1 LNKQKKYLP
10 SFVKR
15 LGRITAAQKAN
26 LNDLDLYKIKIKDLK
41 NKNVVLDI
49 GFGNGEYTAAYAN
62 AFQEKHLIATEV
74 YLSGIGSLIGLIN
87 KYKISNISIFDE
99 DVRLLMDQMPKEFL
113 DSVNILFPD
122 PWQKAKHHKRRL
134 IGEDFLYQLY
144 PLLKP
149 NAIIFVRT
157 DWEDYAE
164 QISELAEVMSS
175 HFRLERTQ
183 NIEFEFETRFHQRA
197 IKEGRK
203 INSFYLQNY
212 ENKETASFKN
222 LKPFSVVPSILF

>member
-1 LNKQKKYLP
+1 MNKQKKYLP

-26 LNDLDLYKIKIKDLK
+26 LNDLDLYKTKIKDLK
-41 NKNVVLDI
+41 NKNIVLDI

-62 AFQEKHLIATEV
+62 AFQEKHLIAIEV

-87 KYKISNISIFDE
+87 KYKISNISIFDG
-99 DVRLLMDQMPKEFL
+99 DVRLLMDQMPKDFL

-134 IGEDFLYQLY
+134 ISEDFLYQLH

-149 NAIIFVRT
+149 NAKIFVRT

-203 INSFYLQNY
+203 INSFMFTKL
-212 ENKETASFKN
+212 
-222 LKPFSVVPSILF
+222 

>member
-1 LNKQKKYLP
+1 M
-10 SFVKR
+10 KR

-26 LNDLDLYKIKIKDLK
+26 LNDLVLYKTKIKDLK

-134 IGEDFLYQLY
+134 IGEDFLYQLH

-149 NAIIFVRT
+149 NAKIFVRT
-157 DWEDYAE
+157 DWQDYAE

-203 INSFYLQNY
+203 INSF
-212 ENKETASFKN
+212 
-222 LKPFSVVPSILF
+222 LFTKL

>member
-1 LNKQKKYLP
+1 M
-10 SFVKR
+10 
-15 LGRITAAQKAN
+15 GRITAPQKAN
-26 LNDLDLYKIKIKDLK
+26 LNDLDLYKTKIKDLK

-99 DVRLLMDQMPKEFL
+99 DVRLLMDQMPKKFL

-122 PWQKAKHHKRRL
+122 PWQKTKHHKRRL
-134 IGEDFLYQLY
+134 IAEDFLYQLH

-149 NAIIFVRT
+149 NAKIFVRT

-197 IKEGRK
+197 IKEGRE
-203 INSFYLQNY
+203 ISSF
-212 ENKETASFKN
+212 
-222 LKPFSVVPSILF
+222 LFTKL

>member
-1 LNKQKKYLP
+1 M
-10 SFVKR
+10 KR
-15 LGRITAAQKAN
+15 LGRITAAQKTN
-26 LNDLDLYKIKIKDLK
+26 LNDLDLYKTKIKDLK

-99 DVRLLMDQMPKEFL
+99 DVRLLMDQMPKEFI

-134 IGEDFLYQLY
+134 IGEDFLYQLH

-149 NAIIFVRT
+149 NAKIFVRT
-157 DWEDYAE
+157 DWQDYAE

-203 INSFYLQNY
+203 INSF
-212 ENKETASFKN
+212 
-222 LKPFSVVPSILF
+222 LFTKL

>member
-1 LNKQKKYLP
+1 M
-10 SFVKR
+10 KR
-15 LGRITAAQKAN
+15 LGRITSAQKAN
-26 LNDLDLYKIKIKDLK
+26 LNDLDFYKTKIKDLK

-134 IGEDFLYQLY
+134 IGEDFLYQLH

-149 NAIIFVRT
+149 NAKIFVRT
-157 DWEDYAE
+157 DWQDYAE

-183 NIEFEFETRFHQRA
+183 NIEFEFETRFHLRA

-203 INSFYLQNY
+203 INSF
-212 ENKETASFKN
+212 
-222 LKPFSVVPSILF
+222 LFTKL

>member
-1 LNKQKKYLP
+1 M
-10 SFVKR
+10 KR
-15 LGRITAAQKAN
+15 LGRITSAQKAN
-26 LNDLDLYKIKIKDLK
+26 LNDLDFYKTKIKDLK

-62 AFQEKHLIATEV
+62 AFQEKHIIASEV

-99 DVRLLMDQMPKEFL
+99 DVRLLMDEMPKEFL
-113 DSVNILFPD
+113 DSVNIIFPD

-134 IGEDFLYQLY
+134 IGEDFLCQLH

-149 NAIIFVRT
+149 NAKIFVRT
-157 DWEDYAE
+157 DWADYAE
-164 QISELAEVMSS
+164 QISELPEVMSS

-197 IKEGRK
+197 IKEGRE
-203 INSFYLQNY
+203 INSF
-212 ENKETASFKN
+212 
-222 LKPFSVVPSILF
+222 LFTKL

>member
-1 LNKQKKYLP
+1 M
-10 SFVKR
+10 
-15 LGRITAAQKAN
+15 GRITASQKAN
-26 LNDLDLYKIKIKDLK
+26 LNDLDRYKTKIKDLK

-62 AFQEKHLIATEV
+62 AFQEKHIIATEV
-74 YLSGIGSLIGLIN
+74 YLSGIGSLIGLIS

-134 IGEDFLYQLY
+134 ISQDFLYQLH

-149 NAIIFVRT
+149 NAKIFIRT

-197 IKEGRK
+197 IKEGRE
-203 INSFYLQNY
+203 INTF
-212 ENKETASFKN
+212 
-222 LKPFSVVPSILF
+222 LFTKL

>member
-1 LNKQKKYLP
+1 LNRQKKYLP

-15 LGRITAAQKAN
+15 LGRITASQKAN
-26 LNDLDLYKIKIKDLK
+26 LNDLDLYKTKIKDLE

-134 IGEDFLYQLY
+134 ISEYFLYQLH

-149 NAIIFVRT
+149 NAKIFVRT

-197 IKEGRK
+197 IKEGRE
-203 INSFYLQNY
+203 ISSF
-212 ENKETASFKN
+212 
-222 LKPFSVVPSILF
+222 LFTKL

>member
-1 LNKQKKYLP
+1 MNKQKKYLP

-15 LGRITAAQKAN
+15 LGRITASQKAN
-26 LNDLDLYKIKIKDLK
+26 LNDLDRYKTKIKDLK

-134 IGEDFLYQLY
+134 IGEDFLYQLH

-149 NAIIFVRT
+149 NAKIFVRT
-157 DWEDYAE
+157 DWQDYAE

-197 IKEGRK
+197 IKEGRE
-203 INSFYLQNY
+203 INSF
-212 ENKETASFKN
+212 
-222 LKPFSVVPSILF
+222 LFTKL

>member
-1 LNKQKKYLP
+1 M
-10 SFVKR
+10 
-15 LGRITAAQKAN
+15 GRITASQKAN
-26 LNDLDLYKIKIKDLK
+26 LNDLDLYKTRIKDLE

-87 KYKISNISIFDE
+87 KYQISNISIFDE

-134 IGEDFLYQLY
+134 IGEDFLYQLH

-149 NAIIFVRT
+149 NAKIFVRT

-203 INSFYLQNY
+203 INSF
-212 ENKETASFKN
+212 
-222 LKPFSVVPSILF
+222 LFTKL

>member
-1 LNKQKKYLP
+1 M
-10 SFVKR
+10 
-15 LGRITAAQKAN
+15 GRITASQKAN
-26 LNDLDLYKIKIKDLK
+26 LNDLDFYKTKIKDLK

-62 AFQEKHLIATEV
+62 AFQEKHIIATEV

-134 IGEDFLYQLY
+134 IGEDFLYQLH

-149 NAIIFVRT
+149 NAKIFVRT
-157 DWEDYAE
+157 DWQDYAE

-203 INSFYLQNY
+203 INSF
-212 ENKETASFKN
+212 
-222 LKPFSVVPSILF
+222 LFTKL

>member
-1 LNKQKKYLP
+1 M
-10 SFVKR
+10 KR
-15 LGRITAAQKAN
+15 LGRITSAQKAN
-26 LNDLDLYKIKIKDLK
+26 LNDLDFYKTKIKDLK

-62 AFQEKHLIATEV
+62 AFQEKHIIATEV

-113 DSVNILFPD
+113 VSVNILFPD

-134 IGEDFLYQLY
+134 IGEDFLYQLH

-149 NAIIFVRT
+149 NAKIFVRT

-203 INSFYLQNY
+203 INSF
-212 ENKETASFKN
+212 
-222 LKPFSVVPSILF
+222 LFTKL

>member
-26 LNDLDLYKIKIKDLK
+26 LNDLDLHKTKIKDLK

-134 IGEDFLYQLY
+134 IGEDFLNQLH

-149 NAIIFVRT
+149 NARIFVRT

-175 HFRLERTQ
+175 HYRLERTQ

-197 IKEGRK
+197 IKEGRE
-203 INSFYLQNY
+203 ISSF
-212 ENKETASFKN
+212 
-222 LKPFSVVPSILF
+222 LFTKL

>member
-15 LGRITAAQKAN
+15 LGRITASQKAN
-26 LNDLDLYKIKIKDLK
+26 LNDLDLYKTRINDLE

-87 KYKISNISIFDE
+87 KYKISNISIFDD

-134 IGEDFLYQLY
+134 IGEDFLYQLH

-149 NAIIFVRT
+149 NAKIFVRT
-157 DWEDYAE
+157 DWQDYAE

-203 INSFYLQNY
+203 INSF
-212 ENKETASFKN
+212 
-222 LKPFSVVPSILF
+222 LFTKL

>member
-1 LNKQKKYLP
+1 M
-10 SFVKR
+10 
-15 LGRITAAQKAN
+15 GRITAAQKTN
-26 LNDLDLYKIKIKDLK
+26 LNDLDLYKTKIKDLK

-62 AFQEKHLIATEV
+62 AFQEKHIIATEV

-134 IGEDFLYQLY
+134 ISEDFLYQLH

-149 NAIIFVRT
+149 NAKIFVRT

-203 INSFYLQNY
+203 INSFMFTKL
-212 ENKETASFKN
+212 
-222 LKPFSVVPSILF
+222 

>member
-1 LNKQKKYLP
+1 M
-10 SFVKR
+10 
-15 LGRITAAQKAN
+15 GRITAAQKSN
-26 LNDLDLYKIKIKDLK
+26 LNDLDLYKTKIKDLK

-99 DVRLLMDQMPKEFL
+99 DVRLLMDQMPKGLL

-134 IGEDFLYQLY
+134 IAEDFLHQLH

-149 NAIIFVRT
+149 NAKIFVRT

-164 QISELAEVMSS
+164 QISELPEVMSS
-175 HFRLERTQ
+175 HFILERTQ

-197 IKEGRK
+197 IKEGRE
-203 INSFYLQNY
+203 INSF
-212 ENKETASFKN
+212 
-222 LKPFSVVPSILF
+222 LFTKL

>member
-1 LNKQKKYLP
+1 M
-10 SFVKR
+10 KR

-26 LNDLDLYKIKIKDLK
+26 LNDLDLYKTKIKDLK

-134 IGEDFLYQLY
+134 ISQDFLYQLH

-149 NAIIFVRT
+149 NAKIFVRT

-203 INSFYLQNY
+203 INSF
-212 ENKETASFKN
+212 
-222 LKPFSVVPSILF
+222 LFTKL

>member
-1 LNKQKKYLP
+1 M
-10 SFVKR
+10 
-15 LGRITAAQKAN
+15 GRITASQKAN
-26 LNDLDLYKIKIKDLK
+26 LNDLDLYKTKIKDLK

-87 KYKISNISIFDE
+87 RYKISNISIFDD

-134 IGEDFLYQLY
+134 IGEDFLYQLH

-149 NAIIFVRT
+149 NAKIFVRT

-164 QISELAEVMSS
+164 QISELAEVMGS

-203 INSFYLQNY
+203 INSF
-212 ENKETASFKN
+212 
-222 LKPFSVVPSILF
+222 LFTKL

>member
-1 LNKQKKYLP
+1 M
-10 SFVKR
+10 KR

-26 LNDLDLYKIKIKDLK
+26 LNDLDIYKTKIKDLK

-62 AFQEKHLIATEV
+62 AFQEKHIIATEV

-134 IGEDFLYQLY
+134 ISEDFLYQLH

-149 NAIIFVRT
+149 NAKIFVRT

-164 QISELAEVMSS
+164 QISELPEVVSS

-197 IKEGRK
+197 INEGRD
-203 INSFYLQNY
+203 INSF
-212 ENKETASFKN
+212 
-222 LKPFSVVPSILF
+222 LFTKL

>member
-1 LNKQKKYLP
+1 M
-10 SFVKR
+10 
-15 LGRITAAQKAN
+15 GRITASQKAN
-26 LNDLDLYKIKIKDLK
+26 LNDLELYKTKIKDLK
-41 NKNVVLDI
+41 NKNIVLDI

-134 IGEDFLYQLY
+134 IGEDFLYQLH

-149 NAIIFVRT
+149 NAKIFVRT
-157 DWEDYAE
+157 DWQDYAE

-203 INSFYLQNY
+203 INSF
-212 ENKETASFKN
+212 
-222 LKPFSVVPSILF
+222 LFTKL

>member
-1 LNKQKKYLP
+1 M
-10 SFVKR
+10 KR

-26 LNDLDLYKIKIKDLK
+26 LNDLDLYKTKIKDLK

-87 KYKISNISIFDE
+87 KYKILNISIFDE
-99 DVRLLMDQMPKEFL
+99 DVRLLMDQMPKESL

-134 IGEDFLYQLY
+134 LDEDFLYQLH

-149 NAIIFVRT
+149 NAKIFVRT
-157 DWEDYAE
+157 DWQDYAE

-183 NIEFEFETRFHQRA
+183 NIKFEFETRFHQRA
-197 IKEGRK
+197 IKEGRE
-203 INSFYLQNY
+203 ISSF
-212 ENKETASFKN
+212 
-222 LKPFSVVPSILF
+222 LFTKL

>member
-1 LNKQKKYLP
+1 M
-10 SFVKR
+10 KR
-15 LGRITAAQKAN
+15 LGRITSAQKAN
-26 LNDLDLYKIKIKDLK
+26 LNDLDFYKTKIKDLK

-87 KYKISNISIFDE
+87 KYKISNVSIFDD

-134 IGEDFLYQLY
+134 IGEDFLYQLH

-149 NAIIFVRT
+149 NAKIFVRT

-203 INSFYLQNY
+203 INSF
-212 ENKETASFKN
+212 
-222 LKPFSVVPSILF
+222 LFTKL

>member
-1 LNKQKKYLP
+1 M
-10 SFVKR
+10 
-15 LGRITAAQKAN
+15 GRITASQKAN
-26 LNDLDLYKIKIKDLK
+26 LNDLDRYKTKIKDLK

-122 PWQKAKHHKRRL
+122 PWQKVKHHKRRL
-134 IGEDFLYQLY
+134 IGEDFLYQLH

-149 NAIIFVRT
+149 NAKIFVRT
-157 DWEDYAE
+157 DWQDYAE
-164 QISELAEVMSS
+164 QISELAEVISS

-203 INSFYLQNY
+203 INSF
-212 ENKETASFKN
+212 
-222 LKPFSVVPSILF
+222 LFTKL

>member
-1 LNKQKKYLP
+1 MNKQKKYLP

-15 LGRITAAQKAN
+15 LGRITASQKAN
-26 LNDLDLYKIKIKDLK
+26 LNDLDLYKTKIKDLK

-134 IGEDFLYQLY
+134 IGEDFLYQLH

-149 NAIIFVRT
+149 NAKIFVRT

-164 QISELAEVMSS
+164 QISELDEVMSS
-175 HFRLERTQ
+175 HFRLERIQ

-197 IKEGRK
+197 IKEGRE
-203 INSFYLQNY
+203 INSF
-212 ENKETASFKN
+212 
-222 LKPFSVVPSILF
+222 LFTKL

>member
-1 LNKQKKYLP
+1 M
-10 SFVKR
+10 
-15 LGRITAAQKAN
+15 GRITASQKAN
-26 LNDLDLYKIKIKDLK
+26 LNDLDLYKTRIKDLE

-87 KYKISNISIFDE
+87 KYKISNISIFDD

-134 IGEDFLYQLY
+134 IGEDFLYQLH

-149 NAIIFVRT
+149 NAKIFVRT

-203 INSFYLQNY
+203 INSF
-212 ENKETASFKN
+212 
-222 LKPFSVVPSILF
+222 LFTKL

>member
-1 LNKQKKYLP
+1 M
-10 SFVKR
+10 KR

-134 IGEDFLYQLY
+134 IGEDFLYQLH

-149 NAIIFVRT
+149 NAKIFVRT

-164 QISELAEVMSS
+164 QISELPEVMSS

-197 IKEGRK
+197 IKEGRE
-203 INSFYLQNY
+203 INSF
-212 ENKETASFKN
+212 
-222 LKPFSVVPSILF
+222 LFTKL

>member
-1 LNKQKKYLP
+1 M
-10 SFVKR
+10 KR

-26 LNDLDLYKIKIKDLK
+26 LNHLDLHKTKIKDLK

-134 IGEDFLYQLY
+134 IGEDFLNQLH

-149 NAIIFVRT
+149 NARIFVRT

-164 QISELAEVMSS
+164 QISELAEVISS
-175 HFRLERTQ
+175 HYRLERTQ

-197 IKEGRK
+197 IKEGRE
-203 INSFYLQNY
+203 ISSF
-212 ENKETASFKN
+212 
-222 LKPFSVVPSILF
+222 LFTKL

>member
-1 LNKQKKYLP
+1 MNKQKKYLP

-15 LGRITAAQKAN
+15 LGRITASQKAN
-26 LNDLDLYKIKIKDLK
+26 LNDLDLYKIKIKDLE

-134 IGEDFLYQLY
+134 IGEDFLYQLH

-149 NAIIFVRT
+149 NAKIFVRT

-203 INSFYLQNY
+203 INSF
-212 ENKETASFKN
+212 
-222 LKPFSVVPSILF
+222 LFTKL

>member
-15 LGRITAAQKAN
+15 LGRITASQKAN
-26 LNDLDLYKIKIKDLK
+26 LNDLDRYKTKIKDLK

-87 KYKISNISIFDE
+87 KYKISNISIFDD

-134 IGEDFLYQLY
+134 IGEDFLYQLH

-149 NAIIFVRT
+149 NAKIFVRT
-157 DWEDYAE
+157 DWQDYAE

-203 INSFYLQNY
+203 INSF
-212 ENKETASFKN
+212 
-222 LKPFSVVPSILF
+222 LFTKL

>member
-1 LNKQKKYLP
+1 M
-10 SFVKR
+10 
-15 LGRITAAQKAN
+15 GRITASQKAN
-26 LNDLDLYKIKIKDLK
+26 LNDLDLYKTRINDLE

-99 DVRLLMDQMPKEFL
+99 DVRLLMDQMPNEFL

-134 IGEDFLYQLY
+134 IGEDFLYQLH

-149 NAIIFVRT
+149 NAKIFVRT

-197 IKEGRK
+197 IKEGRE
-203 INSFYLQNY
+203 INSF
-212 ENKETASFKN
+212 
-222 LKPFSVVPSILF
+222 LFTKL

>member
-1 LNKQKKYLP
+1 M
-10 SFVKR
+10 
-15 LGRITAAQKAN
+15 GRITASQKAN
-26 LNDLDLYKIKIKDLK
+26 LNDLDLYKTRIKDLE

-74 YLSGIGSLIGLIN
+74 YLSGIGSLIGLIS

-134 IGEDFLYQLY
+134 IGEDFLYQLH

-149 NAIIFVRT
+149 NAKIFVRT

-164 QISELAEVMSS
+164 QISELAEIMSS

-197 IKEGRK
+197 IKEGRE
-203 INSFYLQNY
+203 INSF
-212 ENKETASFKN
+212 
-222 LKPFSVVPSILF
+222 LFTKL

>member
-1 LNKQKKYLP
+1 M
-10 SFVKR
+10 KR

-26 LNDLDLYKIKIKDLK
+26 LNDLDLYKTKIKDLK

-62 AFQEKHLIATEV
+62 AFQEKHIIATEV

-134 IGEDFLYQLY
+134 IGEDFLYQLH

-149 NAIIFVRT
+149 NAKIFVRT
-157 DWEDYAE
+157 DWQDYAE

-203 INSFYLQNY
+203 INSF
-212 ENKETASFKN
+212 
-222 LKPFSVVPSILF
+222 LFTKL

>member
-1 LNKQKKYLP
+1 M
-10 SFVKR
+10 
-15 LGRITAAQKAN
+15 GRITASQKAN
-26 LNDLDLYKIKIKDLK
+26 LNDLDRYKTKIKDLK

-62 AFQEKHLIATEV
+62 SFQEKHLIATEV

-134 IGEDFLYQLY
+134 IGEDFLYQLH

-149 NAIIFVRT
+149 NAKIFVRT

-203 INSFYLQNY
+203 INSF
-212 ENKETASFKN
+212 
-222 LKPFSVVPSILF
+222 LFTKL